1 MAWEQLYSEIMARP
15 SSQACVRVCVWIC
28 VYAPTPYTSTHVG
41 NCLLTTNLEAAK
53 TQARSLPP
61 SIARGKTFRLP
72 RPGKPWT
79 TDIQHLPVLVE
90 RVRTRDKRVRALASL
105 AHTESL
111 SPTQMQLERIIQL
124 SKRYEKKEMRQMTRV
139 DEELSSALLVC
150 ACACVHMPFEG
161 GKRLK
166 CFRLIPDPCHPTP
179 SRLVGRDRT
188 RVTRARALAK
198 SRLTR
203 QRGAQVKKEPS
214 SGVQQAWK
222 HVRQRVFK
230 APKVSVSER
239 SLMTGGEASFD
250 LFEGLG

>member
-1 MAWEQLYSEIMARP
+1 MTKLINEDVVAWEQLYSEIMARP

-79 TDIQHLPVLVE
+79 TAIQHLPVLVE
-90 RVRTRDKRVRALASL
+90 RVRTRDKRARALASL

-150 ACACVHMPFEG
+150 ACACVHMRVHVCICLLRGEKGSNVFASPRTPAIQHLPVWWG
-161 GKRLK
+161 ASGRGSSAHARL
-166 CFRLIPDPCHPTP
+166 RG
-179 SRLVGRDRT
+179 LV
-188 RVTRARALAK
+188 
-198 SRLTR
+198 
-203 QRGAQVKKEPS
+203 
-214 SGVQQAWK
+214 
-222 HVRQRVFK
+222 
-230 APKVSVSER
+230 
-239 SLMTGGEASFD
+239 
-250 LFEGLG
+250 